1 MSITTPKSDAQFDSD
16 VLDELMSDPI
26 VDEKAVGV
34 QAHDAIVTLSGSITA
49 HPKKVAARA
58 VPTTMLLAAG
68 LIGVV
73 SVPARAQSFDGL
85 GFLAPAA
92 DQISYAGDPSADV
105 DGSGSLDS
113 ADFFAFLDAFLVGC
127 V

>member
-49 HPKKVAARA
+49 HPKNC
-58 VPTTMLLAAG
+58 LLYT
-68 LIGVV
+68 
-73 SVPARAQSFDGL
+73 S
-85 GFLAPAA
+85 
-92 DQISYAGDPSADV
+92 PSPRD
-105 DGSGSLDS
+105 
-113 ADFFAFLDAFLVGC
+113 
-127 V
+127 